1 VIDEKVERDKV
12 RFFFLILFLFGR
24 RVDLMGEVLSPSIFM
39 TLVIID
45 SEIIIVAPQERLTGT
60 SKRDRA

>member
-1 VIDEKVERDKV
+1 MIDEKVERDKV